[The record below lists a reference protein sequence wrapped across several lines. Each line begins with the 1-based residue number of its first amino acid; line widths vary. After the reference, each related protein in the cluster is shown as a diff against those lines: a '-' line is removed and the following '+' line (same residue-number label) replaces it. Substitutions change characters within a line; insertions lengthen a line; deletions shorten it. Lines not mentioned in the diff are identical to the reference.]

1 MHMRYHQARRCMHSI
16 EALITS
22 GAWMHCLQ
30 QNNDHCFAIQMW
42 QTYATNSIIAL
53 LDTEPE
59 NPHWYNMYI
68 LAKQEMMNAPE
79 IYTGDPQE
87 DVYMLLNY
95 TAWEAEVNLTLQTL
109 LQHVR
114 AVLRDS
120 G

>member
-1 MHMRYHQARRCMHSI
+1 MHSI

-42 QTYATNSIIAL
+42 QTYATNGIIAL

>member
-1 MHMRYHQARRCMHSI
+1 
-16 EALITS
+16 
-22 GAWMHCLQ
+22 
-30 QNNDHCFAIQMW
+30 MW

>member
-1 MHMRYHQARRCMHSI
+1 MHGI

-42 QTYATNSIIAL
+42 QTYATNGIIAL

>member
-1 MHMRYHQARRCMHSI
+1 MRYHQARRCMHRI
-16 EALITS
+16 EVLITT
-22 GAWMHCLQ
+22 GAWMHSLQ